1 MFKLISVLKP
11 FAMFTIFCLLVWSMV
26 FFFLIGP
33 CLLFIHYSCC
43 PRESSHQ
50 PSQSK
55 VSMTPMYFSEEA
67 KLPLVVRSDPNWRYC
82 SMWGK
87 HGLVLNYRLIQTL
100 EVFEFLIVMIV
111 YLVDFMN
118 NIYYKYVDSFTR
130 CRMGSYIHV
139 TWPPYDFPVS
149 LHS

>member
-1 MFKLISVLKP
+1 MLALCIPNRKAHYKKERITAQQFSNALYHNQRRMNMNIRKKVSQRTTLYVLILNSISNRKVFKLISVLKP

-43 PRESSHQ
+43 PRESLHQ

-67 KLPLVVRSDPNWRYC
+67 KLPLVVRSDPN
-82 SMWGK
+82 
-87 HGLVLNYRLIQTL
+87 
-100 EVFEFLIVMIV
+100 
-111 YLVDFMN
+111 
-118 NIYYKYVDSFTR
+118 
-130 CRMGSYIHV
+130 
-139 TWPPYDFPVS
+139 
-149 LHS
+149 

>member
-82 SMWGK
+82 SIWGK
-87 HGLVLNYRLIQTL
+87 HGLVLNHALI
-100 EVFEFLIVMIV
+100 LIVMIV
-111 YLVDFMN
+111 YLVNFMN

-130 CRMGSYIHV
+130 CRMWSYIHV
-139 TWPPYDFPVS
+139 TWSPYHFLVS